1 MDKILVRI
9 YVPAL
14 ERSFDMLFPALSQM
28 REVLELVER
37 AVTALSDG
45 RFIASEDTTFCYR
58 DDGYIVDIN
67 KSVCE
72 LGIQNGSQLMLI

>member
-1 MDKILVRI
+1 
-9 YVPAL
+9 
-14 ERSFDMLFPALSQM
+14 M

-37 AVTALSDG
+37 AVTELSDG

-58 DDGYIVDIN
+58 DDGFIVDIN

-72 LGIQNGSQLMLI
+72 LGIHNGSQLMLI

>member
-37 AVTALSDG
+37 AVTELSDG

-58 DDGYIVDIN
+58 DDGIN

-72 LGIQNGSQLMLI
+72 LGIHNGSQLMLI